1 MSHYAELF
9 FRRPAGV
16 VDGTRVERR
25 IKFIPTL
32 MMAAIAAIVALAL
45 VAEARMTPEQRL
57 QLLESYNAYP

>member
-9 FRRPAGV
+9 FRRAAGV

-45 VAEARMTPEQRL
+45 VTEARMTPEQRL